1 MKVKTAGAARTLLP
15 QLCFLFVLALMAGA
29 SEWLGEREI
38 VFPEA
43 AAIALGALVAPRLAW
58 NTDKVSIFLLIGI
71 CACAGELIVIFV
83 PLPLAWQLIC
93 AYIVGQ
99 GVLLASGTTF
109 APLISAVVLPVLL
122 QTRTPVYLAAALGIT
137 LLVLLLRMGLEALGL
152 RQRRPF
158 VPRRPPAGEA
168 AAVTART
175 LFAALLA
182 LVGVGM
188 GAPYLACPPL
198 LVAFTEFTRP
208 GSRAMRAPARA
219 AAFLALCGGVGAL
232 ARGLLCAALGL
243 PLAAAALLAGLAVLA
258 LAHWQQMLLP
268 PAAAVAV
275 LALLVPESALAL
287 YPVQAACAAALYA
300 AFARLFAAA
309 RHAPALRAGA
319 PLALAPRS

>member
-71 CACAGELIVIFV
+71 CACAGELIVYFL

-109 APLISAVVLPVLL
+109 APLISAAVLPVLL

-175 LFAALLA
+175 LVAALLA

-208 GSRAMRAPARA
+208 GSAAMRAPARA

-258 LAHWQQMLLP
+258 LAHWQKMLLP

-300 AFARLFAAA
+300 AFARLFAAV
-309 RHAPALRAGA
+309 RPAPALRAGA

>member
-71 CACAGELIVIFV
+71 CACAGELIVYFL

-109 APLISAVVLPVLL
+109 APLISAAVLPVLL

-198 LVAFTEFTRP
+198 LVRSPSSPAGQRSHARARAR
-208 GSRAMRAPARA
+208 GGISRAVRRRRRARARAAVRRPRLAPRCCRAARGARRARPRPLATDAAAARRGGRRPRPARA
-219 AAFLALCGGVGAL
+219 
-232 ARGLLCAALGL
+232 
-243 PLAAAALLAGLAVLA
+243 
-258 LAHWQQMLLP
+258 
-268 PAAAVAV
+268 
-275 LALLVPESALAL
+275 ESALAL

-300 AFARLFAAA
+300 AFARLFAAV
-309 RHAPALRAGA
+309 RPAPALRAGA